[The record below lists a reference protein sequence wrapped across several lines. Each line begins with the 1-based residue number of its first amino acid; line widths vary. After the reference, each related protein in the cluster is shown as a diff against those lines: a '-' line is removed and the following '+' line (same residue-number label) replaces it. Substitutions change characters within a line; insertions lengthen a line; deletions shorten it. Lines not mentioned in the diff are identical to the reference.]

1 MNEIFINSYEVE
13 KLEQLILEKRKD
25 FERPKPDFVQKKLQ
39 SEILFLENE
48 VLPIV
53 RNETM
58 LLFSEI
64 TKYLNKKIG
73 EAVKQEAN
81 LLVMLVPLTQSKD
94 ETLRIATVNPHRDNP
109 LEGVEI
115 GIDAPGRQI
124 EEVQL

>member
-1 MNEIFINSYEVE
+1 MNVIMNNSYEVE

-53 RNETM
+53 QNETM
-58 LLFSEI
+58 LLYSEI
-64 TKYLNKKIG
+64 TKYLNYKIS
-73 EAVKQEAN
+73 EAVKQDAN
-81 LLVMLVPLTQSKD
+81 LLVMLIPLSQSKD
-94 ETLRIATVNPHRDNP
+94 NTLKIATVNPHRDNP

-115 GIDAPGRQI
+115 GLDATGRQI

>member
-1 MNEIFINSYEVE
+1 MNEIITNSYEVE
-13 KLEQLILEKRKD
+13 KLEQLILEKKKD

-39 SEILFLENE
+39 REILFLENE

-58 LLFSEI
+58 LLYSEI

-81 LLVMLVPLTQSKD
+81 LLVMLIPLTQSKD

-109 LEGVEI
+109 IEGIEI
-115 GIDAPGRQI
+115 EIYSPDRQI

>member
-73 EAVKQEAN
+73 EAVKQDAN
-81 LLVMLVPLTQSKD
+81 LLVMLIPLTESKD
-94 ETLRIATVNPHRDNP
+94 NTLKIATVNPHRDNP
-109 LEGVEI
+109 IEGIEI
-115 GIDAPGRQI
+115 EIYSPDRQI
-124 EEVQL
+124 EEVAL

>member
-53 RNETM
+53 QNETM
-58 LLFSEI
+58 LLFSEM
-64 TKYLNKKIG
+64 TKYLNNKIS
-73 EAVKQEAN
+73 EAVKQDAN
-81 LLVMLVPLTQSKD
+81 LLVMLIPLTESKD
-94 ETLRIATVNPHRDNP
+94 NTLRIATVNPHRDNP

-124 EEVQL
+124 EEVAL